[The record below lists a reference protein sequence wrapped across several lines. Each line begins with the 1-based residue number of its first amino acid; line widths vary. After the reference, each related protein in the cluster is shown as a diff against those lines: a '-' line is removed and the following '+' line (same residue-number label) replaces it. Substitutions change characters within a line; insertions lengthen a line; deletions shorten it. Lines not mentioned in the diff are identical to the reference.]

1 MKDEIIIGVLAVQG
15 DVEENITAVN
25 EALQHMKVRG
35 TAKSVR
41 YSREIEK
48 VDGLILPGGESTV
61 ISSLVTIHEGSF
73 QTIRSR
79 ISNGMPVMGSCAG
92 MIMLSKRAYDRV
104 VGDTKQQLMG
114 NLDVVIERNAFGR
127 QSDSFETDLY
137 IPILGRDA
145 YKGIFIRAPVI
156 TELGN
161 GVDIIAKFNDKIVA
175 VNQKN
180 IIGTAFHPELSGDDR
195 LHRHF
200 IKSVLEF
207 KQNQQNCE
215 MRGVGF
221 EPTNP

>member
-15 DVEENITAVN
+15 DIEENITAAD

-35 TAKSVR
+35 TVKSVR
-41 YSREIEK
+41 YSKEINE
-48 VDGLILPGGESTV
+48 VDGLIIPGGESTV
-61 ISSLVTIHEGSF
+61 ISSLVTIQEGSL
-73 QTIRSR
+73 QTIRTR

-104 VGDTKQQLMG
+104 VGKTKQQLLG

-127 QSDSFETDLY
+127 QNDSFETDLY

-156 TELGN
+156 TEIGN
-161 GVDIIAKFNDKIVA
+161 GVNTIAKFNNKIVA
-175 VNQKN
+175 VNHKN
-180 IIGTAFHPELSGDDR
+180 IIATAFHPELSGDDR

-200 IKSVLEF
+200 IKSVLDF
-207 KQNQQNCE
+207 KQNQNSE